1 MKALF
6 KFIVFIV
13 VLVLVAAGGA
23 VVYLDQLAKSGIEQ
37 GATYALGV
45 DTKVDSVR
53 LKLQTGEFGMSG
65 LSVRNPAGFGEP
77 YFLRVGSAALGVPPA
92 KLLEDTIHIP
102 RVTITDVDVTL
113 LRQKGGSN
121 YDKILA
127 NLSRLESGKAP
138 AADAPSSAKQLIIDE
153 LVVTNIAAKI
163 SLGLLGDATKL
174 DVTVPEIRL
183 KNLGSESGGMTT
195 AELTNVL
202 TKTIL
207 DAVIRSGGL
216 PTDIVKDITGQ
227 LGSLAKLD
235 VDISKGL
242 GQAAAS
248 LLGGE
253 NGSDVSGDIGKVIG
267 GLLGGLGK
275 KKEEQPAQQ

>member
-6 KFIVFIV
+6 KFIVFII

-23 VVYLDQLAKSGIEQ
+23 VLYLDQLAKSGIEQ

-65 LSVRNPAGFGEP
+65 LSVRNPTGFEEP

-92 KLLEDTIHIP
+92 KLLEDTIRIP

-138 AADAPSSAKQLIIDE
+138 AGDAPSSAKQLIIDE
-153 LVVTNIAAKI
+153 LVVTNIAAKV
-163 SLGLLGDATKL
+163 SLGLLGDVTKL

-183 KNLGSESGGMTT
+183 KNVGSESGGMTT

-216 PTDIVKDITGQ
+216 PTDIVKDLTGQ
-227 LGSLAKLD
+227 LGSLAQLD

-267 GLLGGLGK
+267 GLLGGMGK
-275 KKEEQPAQQ
+275 KKEEQPAQ